1 MLKRFVRRHFETG
14 VEGVMGMQRTEL
26 SRHLRKACT
35 HRDPVLTL
43 IYEYKVSTL
52 DTGTGIVPEFWP
64 SSNDIQLGSH

>member
-1 MLKRFVRRHFETG
+1 
-14 VEGVMGMQRTEL
+14 MGMYRTEL

-35 HRDPVLTL
+35 HKDPVLTL